1 MATKTSPSRRKS
13 SRPSSTRASGSTRG
27 RSPATKTKTKTK
39 AKTKAGKPKKPA
51 SSRSSRS
58 RARQRPRRASTRQI
72 LSPHARDAVGI
83 GLVVLAGLA
92 VLSVW
97 LEAAGPVGRALNTT
111 LHGGFGA
118 AAIVFPIVG
127 LAWGFTLVR
136 DLAPEARLRMFIGF
150 ALFTLGSLGVLS
162 IALGNPSPFASFEG
176 TGTSRG
182 LAEAGGF
189 VGAVGAYPLS
199 QVVSPAGA
207 FMVDLGFAA
216 IGLLI
221 LTGTSF
227 AEVGRRLSA
236 FKATLVTH
244 DDDAVA
250 PQRREAEE
258 PAQDPAED
266 RRGRRWTSRISRTLT
281 LRPDDEA
288 QGPAE
293 AAAPATSAEHTTKRT
308 TRILEAFGLIEEP
321 VIVLPE
327 AGSDPDPRV
336 AALAEPPAVDD
347 ADAPA
352 GSSKPKKS
360 KARTVTTSQGPY
372 QLPPLDLL
380 RVAPPSTNDG
390 TDESR
395 ITDALGH
402 TLTTFG
408 VDARVVD
415 SHRGPTV
422 TMYEVE
428 VAAGTKVNKV
438 LNLSS
443 DIAYA
448 LATPDVRIIAPI
460 PGRSAIGIEV
470 PNTHRDFVM
479 LGDIL
484 RSSAAKDDNHA
495 LSVALGKDIH
505 GRAQMVNLSRMP
517 HMLIAG
523 ATGAGK
529 SSLVNCFITSILMR
543 TTPDDVRL
551 VLIDPKRVEMSHFA
565 EVPHLLSPV
574 IVHPKR
580 AAEALQWIVREME
593 MRYEMLAAVGVRDID
608 GYEEG
613 LAAGTLRLPVGH
625 EDSYRHLPYIVVVID
640 ELADL
645 MMVAP
650 RDVEDAICRIAQMA
664 RAVGIHLVVATQ
676 RPSVDVV
683 TGLIKANIP
692 SRIALMTSSQAD
704 SRVVLDQNGAEKL
717 VGHGDMLFAP
727 ANASKP
733 TRLQGAWVTEA
744 EVHAVADFIRGQ
756 REVVYE
762 QHIEGLGLPPT
773 QAEMTG
779 GLSGPGDSDEDLV
792 NQAAE
797 LIIRSQLGST
807 SMLQRKLKVGFARAG
822 RLMDLLEEQ
831 GVVGPSQGSKARD
844 VLITWEEWEERRSA

>member
-1 MATKTSPSRRKS
+1 VV
-13 SRPSSTRASGSTRG
+13 
-27 RSPATKTKTKTK
+27 
-39 AKTKAGKPKKPA
+39 GKP
-51 SSRSSRS
+51 
-58 RARQRPRRASTRQI
+58 QRASTRQI
-72 LSPHARDAVGI
+72 LSPFARDAVGV

-97 LEAAGPVGRALNTT
+97 FGAAGPVGSVLTAL
-111 LHGGFGA
+111 LHACFGIA
-118 AAIVFPIVG
+118 AVVFPVVG
-127 LAWGFTLVR
+127 LFWGFVLVR
-136 DLAPEARLRMFIGF
+136 DLAPEDRVRMFIGF
-150 ALFTLGSLGVLS
+150 VLMATGVLGVLS
-162 IALGNPSPFASFEG
+162 ILRGDPSPFAPLDPAKAL
-176 TGTSRG
+176 TG
-182 LAEAGGF
+182 LADAGGI
-189 VGAVGAYPLS
+189 VGSIGAYPLS
-199 QVVSPAGA
+199 RVVSPAGA
-207 FMVDLGFAA
+207 FLVDLGVAS

-227 AEVGRRLSA
+227 ADAARRLSA
-236 FKATLVTH
+236 FKATLV
-244 DDDAVA
+244 
-250 PQRREAEE
+250 E
-258 PAQDPAED
+258 
-266 RRGRRWTSRISRTLT
+266 SN
-281 LRPDDEA
+281 
-288 QGPAE
+288 E
-293 AAAPATSAEHTTKRT
+293 AAAQAKQAKAERKQAKTEAKREKRMSRPRTVRDDATGMREPPKEPKLKTSTK
-308 TRILEAFGLIEEP
+308 ILEAFGLIEEP
-321 VIVLPE
+321 VVPE
-327 AGSDPDPRV
+327 MDLS
-336 AALAEPPAVDD
+336 ALAEPPDGD
-347 ADAPA
+347 EIAPA
-352 GSSKPKKS
+352 DTPK
-360 KARTVTTSQGPY
+360 ANPRTITTSSGPY

-390 TDESR
+390 SDQAR
-395 ITDALGH
+395 ITEALGQ

-408 VDARVVD
+408 VDARVVN

-484 RSSAAKDDNHA
+484 RSKVARDDRHP

-529 SSLVNCFITSILMR
+529 SSLVNCFVTSILMR
-543 TTPDDVRL
+543 TTPEDVRL
-551 VLIDPKRVEMSHFA
+551 VLVDPKRVEMSHFA

-593 MRYEMLAAVGVRDID
+593 MRYETLATVGVRDID

-625 EDSYRHLPYIVVVID
+625 EDAYQHMPYIVVVID

-733 TRLQGAWVTEA
+733 ARLQGAWVTEA
-744 EVHAVADFIRGQ
+744 EVHAVAGFIRGQ

-762 QHIEGLGLPPT
+762 QNIEGLGRPPT
-773 QAEMTG
+773 ERELAG
-779 GLSGPGDSDEDLV
+779 GGVSGDSDEDLV

-797 LIIRSQLGST
+797 LVIRSQLGST

-844 VLITWEEWEERRSA
+844 VLVTWEEWEERRTA